1 MRSASRKATE
11 EAVTLFQ
18 AVGRASLVYDIQ
30 DSHSGNMAVKIKEAD
45 GREVMAV
52 TARGSQKGDLEPD
65 QVCFFP
71 FSETDYRAYGASTE
85 SITHAR
91 VLSLEGVQA
100 SLHAHTKDL
109 MIATLDDEPKP
120 NTPRALVPLDPLGF
134 FHLKGLIP
142 VDWVRV
148 PSGSPEMAELV
159 RSRLAVYPA
168 VVIQA
173 HGVFTRGRTLPEA
186 FFHACLANNSG
197 SIVRLLERLT
207 VDLSRLRAEVAAD
220 PGSCFDL
227 HLSDYEL
234 GTESLLD
241 VPRDKIREDF
251 DKTGAR
257 MFESRLSSFHT
268 GSISKRGRKDMLFA
282 PQASRPR
289 ELSGPLRRLSLER
302 QPDDTPEAEGH
313 KAIYAASD
321 FQTLL
326 HCYLPEAEAQAHWSD
341 PATGRPAERI
351 TAIDA
356 EGGFLYP
363 VVPVVAPA
371 AETAEI
377 ARLLRDHKMVVV
389 RGGGVW
395 AAGRRSL
402 SEVLHH
408 PSSLREI
415 CLYRLGALERGLD
428 LRKMESAR
436 S

>member
-1 MRSASRKATE
+1 MRSGSRKATE

-18 AVGRASLVYDIQ
+18 AVGRASLIYDIQ

-52 TARGSQKGDLEPD
+52 TATGSQKGDLEPD

-71 FSETDYRAYGASTE
+71 FSETDYRACGASTE
-85 SITHAR
+85 SIIHAR
-91 VLSLEGVQA
+91 VLGLEGVQA

-120 NTPRALVPLDPLGF
+120 NEPRAFGPLDPLGF

-142 VDWVRV
+142 VEWVRV
-148 PSGSPEMAELV
+148 PSGSPEMAELIC
-159 RSRLAVYPA
+159 SRLADYPA

-173 HGVFTRGRTLPEA
+173 HGLFARGRTLPEA

-197 SIVRLLERLT
+197 SIVRLLERLK
-207 VDLSRLRAEVAAD
+207 VDLNRLRAEVASD
-220 PGSCFDL
+220 PGACFDL
-227 HLSDYEL
+227 SLSDYEL

-241 VPRDKIREDF
+241 VPGDKVREDF
-251 DKTGAR
+251 AKTGAR
-257 MFESRLSSFHT
+257 MFESRLSPFHT

-289 ELSGPLRRLSLER
+289 ELGGPLRSVSLER
-302 QPDDTPEAEGH
+302 QPDDTPEAERH
-313 KAIYAASD
+313 KALYAASD

-326 HCYLPEAEAQAHWSD
+326 HCYLPEAEAQAHRSD

-363 VVPVVAPA
+363 VVPVLPPRP
-371 AETAEI
+371 ETAEI
-377 ARLLRDHKMVVV
+377 ARLLQDHKMVVV

-415 CLYRLGALERGLD
+415 CLYRLGAFERGLD

>member
-1 MRSASRKATE
+1 MRSGSRKATE
-11 EAVTLFQ
+11 EVVTLFQ

-30 DSHSGNMAVKIKEAD
+30 DSHSGNMAVKIKGAD

-52 TARGSQKGDLEPD
+52 TATGSQKGDLEPD

-71 FSETDYRAYGASTE
+71 FSVTDYRAQRASTE
-85 SITHAR
+85 SIIHAR

-120 NTPRALVPLDPLGF
+120 NAPRAFVPIDPLGF
-134 FHLKGLIP
+134 FHLKSLIP
-142 VDWVRV
+142 VDWIRV
-148 PSGSPEMAELV
+148 PSGSSEMAELI
-159 RSRLAVYPA
+159 RSRLADYPA
-168 VVIQA
+168 VVVQA
-173 HGVFTRGRTLPEA
+173 HGVFARGRTLPEA

-197 SIVRLLERLT
+197 LIVRLLERLK
-207 VDLSRLRAEVAAD
+207 VDLIRLRAEVASGA
-220 PGSCFDL
+220 GACFDL
-227 HLSDYEL
+227 HLSDYDL

-241 VPRDKIREDF
+241 VPRDKVRQDF
-251 DKTGAR
+251 AKTGAR
-257 MFESRLSSFHT
+257 IFESRLSPFHT
-268 GSISKRGRKDMLFA
+268 GSISKRGKEDMLFA

-289 ELSGPLRRLSLER
+289 DLGGPLRNLSLER
-302 QPDDTPEAEGH
+302 QPDDTAEAERH
-313 KAIYAASD
+313 KAIYAVSD

-326 HCYLPEAEAQAHWSD
+326 HCYLPEAEAQAHWVD

-363 VVPVVAPA
+363 VVPVVPPRS
-371 AETAEI
+371 ETADI
-377 ARLLRDHKMVVV
+377 VRLLQDHKMVVV

-428 LRKMESAR
+428 LRKMELGR